1 MSTPPPPS
9 PTASASAS
17 VPASPVSTKKAQPLP
32 WTHEETVQMI
42 RAYQEKWYKLRR
54 GPLKSS
60 QWEEVAVTV
69 AARCG
74 YEHAEQSKT
83 ATQCRHKMEKLRQR
97 HRTLKKRLRPG
108 SRSRWPFFE
117 LMESLERGPMP
128 ISSRPMAVMPC
139 QPEEEEEEEEQR
151 HDRHGVDVDGEDDD
165 EENSSKVRS
174 IDYILRRPTIVN
186 RFSGG
191 QASFWQDTAAA
202 KRSRD
207 AVDGGGGYNG
217 YVVEPPQMGGEM
229 AVELADEIRAFAKR
243 FIGVENTRM
252 EFMKE
257 TERRR
262 LEMEKRRIDMILQS
276 QQKIVDSID
285 KAFGSSTNNC
295 PSQLS

>member
-1 MSTPPPPS
+1 
-9 PTASASAS
+9 
-17 VPASPVSTKKAQPLP
+17 
-32 WTHEETVQMI
+32 
-42 RAYQEKWYKLRR
+42 
-54 GPLKSS
+54 
-60 QWEEVAVTV
+60 
-69 AARCG
+69 
-74 YEHAEQSKT
+74 
-83 ATQCRHKMEKLRQR
+83 
-97 HRTLKKRLRPG
+97 
-108 SRSRWPFFE
+108 
-117 LMESLERGPMP
+117 MP

-252 EFMKE
+252 EIMKE

-285 KAFGSSTNNC
+285 KAFGSSTNK
-295 PSQLS
+295 LSS

>member
-151 HDRHGVDVDGEDDD
+151 HDRHGVDVDG
-165 EENSSKVRS
+165 
-174 IDYILRRPTIVN
+174 
-186 RFSGG
+186 

-285 KAFGSSTNNC
+285 KAFGSSTNK
-295 PSQLS
+295 LSS